1 MQVTREPPPLS
12 GGYEVRDE
20 VYYQGASKTLDNGPH
35 AGHDK
40 LVHGQHGEVVGP
52 AILESH
58 KGKGVTVLFHGN
70 KLCNECPLTEVRRLH
85 AASASPFRPPPTPPH
100 LPAHAPPPLHRPG
113 APTPRGKRRRA
124 PRGRTPR
131 AGAVVAACVV
141 RGCGREAAS
150 EGGGRASP
158 VHGCGLGA
166 RR

>member
-1 MQVTREPPPLS
+1 MFFTGRSHTFPS
-12 GGYEVRDE
+12 G
-20 VYYQGASKTLDNGPH
+20 N
-35 AGHDK
+35 K
-40 LVHGQHGEVVGP
+40 LVHGQQGEVVGP
-52 AILESH
+52 GIGQWE
-58 KGKGVTVLFHGN
+58 GKGVKVLFPGN
-70 KLCNECPLTEVRRLH
+70 KDAINCYLDTVRRLH
-85 AASASPFRPPPTPPH
+85 AASASPRPPPTPPH

-131 AGAVVAACVV
+131 AGALVAACVV
-141 RGCGREAAS
+141 RGCGRGAAS